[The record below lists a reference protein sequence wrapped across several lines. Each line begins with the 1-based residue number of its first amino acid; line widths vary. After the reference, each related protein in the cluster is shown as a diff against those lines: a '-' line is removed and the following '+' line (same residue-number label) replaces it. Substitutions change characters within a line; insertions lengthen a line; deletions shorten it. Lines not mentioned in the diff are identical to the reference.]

1 MVNKMTGE
9 SARAGCGSFL
19 IIQEERQI
27 GPYSIKGDYLQIGFP
42 EM

>member
-1 MVNKMTGE
+1 MTGE
-9 SARAGCGSFL
+9 AARAGCGSFL
-19 IIQEERQI
+19 IMQDEWEK